1 MVYHQPDTCK
11 CRTPYAQ
18 SRLFFRCLHF
28 LSEEVH
34 KKVYIT
40 ENIPSKVASKGY
52 IYRKLQDVQFVHA
65 LGRKKL
71 RSLQEQTLRLILEK
85 LNALF
90 SRQISIVQ
98 TLINTVKA
106 RIKDRTF
113 FPVNAQN
120 KAIQVDMQ
128 AFWNLVKT
136 SGVAGYPAD
145 YIDDIDKDCQVWAID
160 PGVCDIITT
169 VDTSGRQRTTSVNE
183 YYHLLYKKEHLDDY
197 LKTFDLSSFKTTN
210 EADFLKVYK
219 DRLGFYFTIPK
230 YYSQGNWSS
239 SKSKFEC
246 YCGSRKD
253 WMRFASHENKYF
265 PPAPAD
271 HTEAPL
277 KTIIDFGDGM
287 FNHVPRGNKT
297 ASVRLNMMYMLDE
310 YLTSQVCNESK
321 KINLENLVNSNLK
334 RRVYTILQCQ
344 ETTCNIVW
352 NRNIMATQNLLGIL
366 FSARNNNQRRDYV
379 TVADQVLTGSW
390 KTGSTDLYLE
400 ELSASL
406 HGDLDC
412 GQNQVSQ

>member
-183 YYHLLYKKEHLDDY
+183 YYHLCGFND
-197 LKTFDLSSFKTTN
+197 TFDLSSFKTTN

-219 DRLGFYFTIPK
+219 DRLGFYFTITK
-230 YYSQGNWSS
+230 YYSQGNW
-239 SKSKFEC
+239 
-246 YCGSRKD
+246 
-253 WMRFASHENKYF
+253 SHENKYF

-287 FNHVPRGNKT
+287 FNHVPRGNKA
-297 ASVRLNMMYMLDE
+297 ASVRL
-310 YLTSQVCNESK
+310 
-321 KINLENLVNSNLK
+321 INLENLVNSNLK

-366 FSARNNNQRRDYV
+366 FSARNNNQRRDV
-379 TVADQVLTGSW
+379 FVCQP
-390 KTGSTDLYLE
+390 KTN
-400 ELSASL
+400 
-406 HGDLDC
+406 HGH
-412 GQNQVSQ
+412 QYSSV

>member
-71 RSLQEQTLRLILEK
+71 RSLQEQT
-85 LNALF
+85 F
-90 SRQISIVQ
+90 
-98 TLINTVKA
+98 
-106 RIKDRTF
+106 
-113 FPVNAQN
+113 AQN

-183 YYHLLYKKEHLDDY
+183 YYHLC
-197 LKTFDLSSFKTTN
+197 
-210 EADFLKVYK
+210 
-219 DRLGFYFTIPK
+219 GF
-230 YYSQGNWSS
+230 N
-239 SKSKFEC
+239 
-246 YCGSRKD
+246 D
-253 WMRFASHENKYF
+253 HENKYF

-277 KTIIDFGDGM
+277 KTIIDFGDEDL
-287 FNHVPRGNKT
+287 KT
-297 ASVRLNMMYMLDE
+297 KCSKNMMYMLDE

-366 FSARNNNQRRDYV
+366 FSARNNNQRRDV
-379 TVADQVLTGSW
+379 FVCQP
-390 KTGSTDLYLE
+390 KTN
-400 ELSASL
+400 
-406 HGDLDC
+406 HGH
-412 GQNQVSQ
+412 QYSSV